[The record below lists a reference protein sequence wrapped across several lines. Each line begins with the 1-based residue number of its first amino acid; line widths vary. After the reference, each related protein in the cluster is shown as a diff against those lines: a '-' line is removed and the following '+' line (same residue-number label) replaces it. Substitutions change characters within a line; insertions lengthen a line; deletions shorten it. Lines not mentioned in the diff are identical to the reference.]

1 MPPKRR
7 HIRLTFVATGESLFA
22 ELLDDETPA
31 TCDLVWDLLSVERDL
46 FHGRWSGV
54 KSRLFCSFLQTSQAP
69 MSSSN
74 SAGSTN
80 QLISKYRFPESHSSL
95 VSIHD
100 AVTNRKQDSRLGKIL
115 TTRVLR
121 LIS

>member
-1 MPPKRR
+1 MQP
-7 HIRLTFVATGESLFA
+7 IRAAILLTTLGFVLASCLQMA
-22 ELLDDETPA
+22 
-31 TCDLVWDLLSVERDL
+31 
-46 FHGRWSGV
+46 V

-95 VSIHD
+95 VSIHN
-100 AVTNRKQDSRLGKIL
+100 AVTNRKQDSRFGKIL

>member
-1 MPPKRR
+1 
-7 HIRLTFVATGESLFA
+7 
-22 ELLDDETPA
+22 
-31 TCDLVWDLLSVERDL
+31 
-46 FHGRWSGV
+46 
-54 KSRLFCSFLQTSQAP
+54 

-95 VSIHD
+95 VSIHN
-100 AVTNRKQDSRLGKIL
+100 AVTNRKQDSRFGKIL

>member
-1 MPPKRR
+1 MR
-7 HIRLTFVATGESLFA
+7 V
-22 ELLDDETPA
+22 LLDE
-31 TCDLVWDLLSVERDL
+31 SVP
-46 FHGRWSGV
+46 V

-95 VSIHD
+95 VSIHN
-100 AVTNRKQDSRLGKIL
+100 AVTNRKQDSRFGKIL